1 MVFALT
7 EKLLNDIVQALE
19 NQERLFV
26 LDAENLC
33 LVSAEEVSADDDIFY
48 TLPEWKSSDG
58 FSLMEDFV
66 STLHSPIAKDELQR
80 TLHSGRGVF
89 RNFKNVLKKNPEV
102 EVVWHQFK
110 NARMHS
116 YINEWY
122 NQLREI
128 WGLERLAQEPEET
141 GDLIQNDFVFEDYSS
156 SNCEEVFQNLKYAA
170 KGDFGNPDFEELDEV
185 LFDLWL
191 RRFESFDVKDQTGIV
206 CRSNSEEFA
215 GCITAS
221 PAVKRTDDVVIL
233 TSFYVPEKFRGL
245 GIGTELLERV
255 LNALKDKKKHWIL
268 LTDTIIPES
277 LMPLLIRNGF
287 EKIGSGFAARI
298 L

>member
-58 FSLMEDFV
+58 FLLMEDFV

-170 KGDFGNPDFEELDEV
+170 KGDFGNPDFEGLDEV